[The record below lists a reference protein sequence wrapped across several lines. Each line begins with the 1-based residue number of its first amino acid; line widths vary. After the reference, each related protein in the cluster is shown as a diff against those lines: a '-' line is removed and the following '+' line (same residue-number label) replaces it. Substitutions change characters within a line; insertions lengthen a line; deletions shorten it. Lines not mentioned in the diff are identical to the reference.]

1 MEVGFR
7 NDIILH
13 SSAATGVCMGTS
25 FLCKLSV
32 EISLLQH
39 RNLNLKEARAIHV
52 DARTYPSRK
61 ESSKPLPSH
70 SPSPML
76 ARSCALSLSLPS
88 LSPSLFFHSFHASGH
103 LRSEL
108 FFFPGSMTDTLCGV
122 QGLVISIIKK
132 KKKRIN
138 IVGGGR
144 AWQEVIMNGQG
155 VLCSLARHEC
165 CRLLWGFFLFCFLW
179 RESGES
185 NGEEIIEDVIIYHEG
200 LFKPDIS
207 FFLFLRLQS
216 KFPVS

>member
-13 SSAATGVCMGTS
+13 SSAAIGVCMGAS

-88 LSPSLFFHSFHASGH
+88 LSPSLFFSQFSCLWAS
-103 LRSEL
+103 EKWAFL
-108 FFFPGSMTDTLCGV
+108 FSWVHDWYPLWCARASDFNY
-122 QGLVISIIKK
+122 QKK
-132 KKKRIN
+132 KKENQYRR
-138 IVGGGR
+138 GGQSMAGSDHEWAR
-144 AWQEVIMNGQG
+144 G
-155 VLCSLARHEC
+155 V
-165 CRLLWGFFLFCFLW
+165 
-179 RESGES
+179 
-185 NGEEIIEDVIIYHEG
+185 V
-200 LFKPDIS
+200 
-207 FFLFLRLQS
+207 
-216 KFPVS
+216 